1 MLSYKLPI
9 ILFLFLIFD
18 YKTEKIFEEREV
30 SLFSQ
35 KDNENLKPKKFT
47 TILDKYMKK
56 LPCCL
61 TTY

>member
-47 TILDKYMKK
+47 TILDEYMKK